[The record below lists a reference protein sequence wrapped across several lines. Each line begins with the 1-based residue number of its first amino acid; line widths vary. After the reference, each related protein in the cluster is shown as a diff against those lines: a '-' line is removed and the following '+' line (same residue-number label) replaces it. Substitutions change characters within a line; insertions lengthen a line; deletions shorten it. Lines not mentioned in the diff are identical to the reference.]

1 MVRCSRLA
9 EGGQQPAN
17 LLSAEHGW
25 EPLRQAGKR
34 QVLQHVM
41 SLERLDVEEPQRG
54 HSLRH
59 RLRSQLALTKQVEL
73 VLADMLRTKPVGS
86 TMKVLGKLLDRKQV
100 RFCGSRAI
108 VATLEFFEHPVSQL
122 SHKKYLL

>member
-1 MVRCSRLA
+1 M
-9 EGGQQPAN
+9 
-17 LLSAEHGW
+17 
-25 EPLRQAGKR
+25 
-34 QVLQHVM
+34 LQHVM
-41 SLERLDVEEPQRG
+41 PLERLDEEEAQRS

-73 VLADMLRTKPVGS
+73 VLADVFRAKLIGS
-86 TMKVLGKLLDRKQV
+86 TMEVFGKLLDREQLG
-100 RFCGSRAI
+100 FCGSRGI